1 MFKITINKIT
11 ILLLIAAVLF
21 SNNTIALLGVLLISI
36 ITFIK
41 YEISFTYTYD
51 SFKKK
56 ATKKNYIYIIPL
68 GLFLGIILKAI
79 PNKFMIPNY
88 DFKTLLL
95 IAFISSLLLF
105 GIVFKSIYMKTDFD
119 IIPTIIT
126 SILFILIFKNLL
138 FVFVGVLGVFIYKSY
153 RSIILNIIFILLV
166 IYGSTLAF
174 SFINT
179 MIITVLF
186 VLLLIK
192 VLKK

>member
-1 MFKITINKIT
+1 MKYLLHIYM
-11 ILLLIAAVLF
+11 IL
-21 SNNTIALLGVLLISI
+21 S
-36 ITFIK
+36 
-41 YEISFTYTYD
+41 
-51 SFKKK
+51 KKK
-56 ATKKNYIYIIPL
+56 ATKKNYIYIILL
-68 GLFLGIILKAI
+68 GLFLGVILKTI

-105 GIVFKSIYMKTDFD
+105 GVVFKSIYMKTDFD

-138 FVFVGVLGVFIYKSY
+138 FVFVGFLGVFIYKSY
-153 RSIILNIIFILLV
+153 RSIILNIMFMLLV
-166 IYGSTLAF
+166 IFGFTLTL

-179 MIITVLF
+179 IIITILF
-186 VLLLIK
+186 LLLLIK